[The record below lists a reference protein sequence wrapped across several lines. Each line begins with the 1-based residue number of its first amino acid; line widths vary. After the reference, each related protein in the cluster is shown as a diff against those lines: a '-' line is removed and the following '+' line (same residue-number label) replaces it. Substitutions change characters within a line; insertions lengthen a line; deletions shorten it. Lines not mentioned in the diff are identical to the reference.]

1 MEKIYLNDKIVDADK
16 ACISPAD
23 NGFLYG
29 MGIFETM
36 RAKDGKV
43 FSLDEHL
50 DRLLSSTTKL
60 AVVHNYD
67 KQYLTS
73 AVKQTLVANE
83 LEDARI
89 RLTITS
95 GPMPKNT
102 DDDLLPTLLVT
113 AIPYTPYPKE
123 YYDKGVTVTLSDT
136 RQNTTDPTCGHKTT
150 NFFSRLIALN
160 AAHKK
165 HAVESLWFTTEGNL
179 AEGCVSNVFIV
190 KDSVLC
196 TPKAD
201 TPILP
206 GIARRH
212 VLEIANSENIKT
224 EEKDLDINDLL
235 TADEVFITNVIM
247 KIMPVTSIEAHSV
260 NDGKPGK
267 ITKQLINKFDE
278 LL

>member
-1 MEKIYLNDKIVDADK
+1 MEKVYLNDKIVDADQ

-43 FSLDEHL
+43 FAMDEHI
-50 DRLLSSTTKL
+50 DRLLNSTAKL
-60 AVVHNYD
+60 DVAHNYD
-67 KQYLTS
+67 KQYITG
-73 AVKQTLVANE
+73 AIKQVLVANE

-89 RLTITS
+89 RLTLTS
-95 GPMPKNT
+95 GPTPKST
-102 DDDLLPTLLVT
+102 DEDLLPTLLVT
-113 AIPYTPYPKE
+113 AVPFTPYPQE

-136 RQNTTDPTCGHKTT
+136 RQNISDPTCGHKTT
-150 NFFSRLIALN
+150 NFFARLIALN

-165 HAVESLWFTTEGNL
+165 HAVESLWFTTEGVL

-196 TPKAD
+196 TPRAD

-206 GIARRH
+206 GIARKH
-212 VLEIANSENIKT
+212 VLEIAESEGIKT
-224 EEKDLDINDLL
+224 EEKDLDIKDLL
-235 TADEVFITNVIM
+235 SADEVFVTNVIM
-247 KIMPVTSIEAHSV
+247 SVMPVIAIEAHDV
-260 NDGKPGK
+260 GEGKPGK
-267 ITKQLINKFDE
+267 ITTQLISKYNE
-278 LL
+278 LF